1 MFKLNILIDL
11 LLKKI
16 DHHDN
21 LYIYIYIYIYIF
33 PAQSCENVKQKKLF
47 TSKRKFINQ
56 FSKFENI
63 NECAIHNLL

>member
-1 MFKLNILIDL
+1 MII
-11 LLKKI
+11 
-16 DHHDN
+16 
-21 LYIYIYIYIYIF
+21 YIYIYIYIHIF